1 MRMIIEANRKTSEK
15 STNFLSILTSG
26 NNMNKLVG
34 LRLDAE
40 EVIDECKTFFY
51 AGKEASANSLTW
63 AVLLL
68 AKHQEWQN
76 KAREEIIRVCR
87 GNEYPA
93 VENLQELK
101 IVSYIFFS
109 CVHGSYF
116 QPSSYKLLFIL

>member
-1 MRMIIEANRKTSEK
+1 MRMIIEANRKTSEN

-26 NNMNKLVG
+26 INMNKLVG
-34 LRLDAE
+34 LRLNAE

-63 AVLLL
+63 AILLL

-87 GNEYPA
+87 GNENPA

-116 QPSSYKLLFIL
+116 QLSSYKLLFIL